1 MIGKLLL
8 LGAMTTL
15 GAAGTH
21 TGRAASTPVTA
32 VAPDPVASV
41 VRPVGQSGRW
51 ALLFADD
58 FDGPTLD
65 DQKWVT
71 CYWWDRDG
79 CTNLGNQELQWYRA
93 ENITV
98 ASGQLHLRA
107 ERRNIEGQG
116 VSYQFTSGLVS
127 TGRGV
132 ANPSGA
138 VKFDFQYGYAEM
150 RARVPAGHGLFPAF
164 WMLPSDHDSK
174 PEIDI
179 MEVLG
184 DEPGIL
190 YNHIHYRDSQGR
202 PRKQNSVVK
211 APDLSAGWHV
221 FAVDWRPERI
231 VWYLDGVECWRY
243 EHASHIPKERMY
255 LLVNL
260 AVGGK
265 WPGPPDSATVFP
277 AEFLVDYVRVWQRI
291 D

>member
-8 LGAMTTL
+8 LGAMTL
-15 GAAGTH
+15 GAACTH
-21 TGRAASTPVTA
+21 TGRAASTPVTV

-58 FDGPTLD
+58 FDGPALD
-65 DQKWVT
+65 HQKWVT

-79 CTNLGNQELQWYRA
+79 CTNLGNHELQWYRA
-93 ENITV
+93 ENVTV
-98 ASGQLHLRA
+98 AGGQLHLRA
-107 ERRNIEGQG
+107 ERKSVEGEG
-116 VSYQFTSGLVS
+116 ASYEFTSGLVS
-127 TGRGV
+127 TGRAV
-132 ANPSGA
+132 ADTAGA
-138 VKFDFQYGYAEM
+138 PKFDFQYGYAEM
-150 RARVPAGHGLFPAF
+150 RARVPAGRGLFPAF
-164 WMLPSDHDSK
+164 WMLPSSHDPT

-184 DEPGIL
+184 DRPDIL
-190 YNHIHYRDSQGR
+190 YNHLHYRDSQGR
-202 PRKQNSVVK
+202 TQKENADVA

-243 EHASHIPKERMY
+243 EDASHIPNERMY

-265 WPGPPDSATVFP
+265 WPGPPNSATVFP
-277 AEFLVDYVRVWQRI
+277 AELLVDYVRVWQRI